1 MLYPQS
7 TLSSM
12 TVMWIKRILDSLC
25 TEQSA
30 YSEDLQL
37 KLQDYANTN
46 IFPKSARFY
55 RVNPNKISLSPALKN
70 LYLR

>member
-1 MLYPQS
+1 MLYPKS

-12 TVMWIKRILDSLC
+12 TVMWIKRIIDSLC

-46 IFPKSARFY
+46 IFTKKCQ
-55 RVNPNKISLSPALKN
+55 VL
-70 LYLR
+70 